1 MAPTLWR
8 PGPDGQPQR
17 PASPLRLNTFLHN
30 RVVGVQ
36 SSLVSK
42 SLGAT
47 LADPAGV
54 ALERALPEARVLE
67 ELLQERSAHDQPAN
81 GRPLDGRL
89 GALLAPTSAGLTA
102 ATTRLDLLAVAGSL
116 LVALPVFLQAPW
128 VRLAPFSAALFTLP
142 LVLVGVLLEQ
152 RRHQGW
158 STAGALL
165 VGFSGSWLGGCLF
178 WGWCRLHP
186 LWHLP
191 IEAFALP
198 LALAGLKGRWRLA
211 ASFYLASL
219 LGTACTDGVMAITGV
234 MAHWREVLLAPLDQA
249 APLLHQAALDVLQ
262 PLPLAIVGLASCG
275 LIGLCRHYWRHPDPA
290 WRLAASALATTL
302 CVDGLFLAAA
312 LAAPRLSGL
321 I

>member
-1 MAPTLWR
+1 MASRFWR
-8 PGPDGQPQR
+8 AR
-17 PASPLRLNTFLHN
+17 PLRLNTFLHN

-36 SSLVSK
+36 PSLISE
-42 SLGAT
+42 SLGTA
-47 LADPAGV
+47 LVDPAGL
-54 ALERALPEARVLE
+54 ALDTVIPEPRALQD
-67 ELLQERSAHDQPAN
+67 LLDERSAL
-81 GRPLDGRL
+81 GRSPDGRSPKGRL
-89 GALLAPTSAGLTA
+89 SAPITPLVPPSADRSTGGG
-102 ATTRLDLLAVAGSL
+102 RLDLLAAAGAL

-128 VRLAPFSAALFTLP
+128 VRLAPFSAAVFTLP
-142 LVLVGVLLEQ
+142 LVLIGVLLEQ

-234 MAHWREVLLAPLDQA
+234 ISHWREVLLAPLDQA

-262 PLPLAIVGLASCG
+262 PLPLAIVGLAACG
-275 LIGLCRHYWRHPDPA
+275 LIGLCRHYWSHPDPA

>member
-1 MAPTLWR
+1 MASRFWR
-8 PGPDGQPQR
+8 AR
-17 PASPLRLNTFLHN
+17 PLRSNTFLHN

-36 SSLVSK
+36 PSLISE
-42 SLGAT
+42 SLGTA
-47 LADPAGV
+47 LVDPAGV
-54 ALERALPEARVLE
+54 ALDTVIPEPRALQD
-67 ELLQERSAHDQPAN
+67 LLDERSAL
-81 GRPLDGRL
+81 GRSPDGRSL
-89 GALLAPTSAGLTA
+89 KGRLSVPIAPLVPASADRSTGGG
-102 ATTRLDLLAVAGSL
+102 RLDLLAAAGAL

-128 VRLAPFSAALFTLP
+128 VRLAPFSAAVFTLP

-234 MAHWREVLLAPLDQA
+234 ISHWREVLLAPLDQA

-262 PLPLAIVGLASCG
+262 PLPLAIVGLAACG
-275 LIGLCRHYWRHPDPA
+275 LIGLCRHYWSHPDPA

>member
-1 MAPTLWR
+1 M
-8 PGPDGQPQR
+8 
-17 PASPLRLNTFLHN
+17 NTFLHN

-42 SLGAT
+42 SLGAA
-47 LADPAGV
+47 LVDPAGV

-67 ELLQERSAHDQPAN
+67 ELLQKRSAHDQPAN

-312 LAAPRLSGL
+312 LASPRLSGL

>member
-1 MAPTLWR
+1 MASRFRRTR
-8 PGPDGQPQR
+8 
-17 PASPLRLNTFLHN
+17 PLRLNTFLHN
-30 RVVGVQ
+30 RVVAVQ
-36 SSLVSK
+36 PSLVSQP
-42 SLGAT
+42 LGPALGEPAGAT
-47 LADPAGV
+47 
-54 ALERALPEARVLE
+54 LERALPEARVLQ
-67 ELLQERSAHDQPAN
+67 ELLQDSSAHGHGAD
-81 GRPLDGRL
+81 GRPLAGRL
-89 GALLAPTSAGLTA
+89 GALVAPLAPARAGQTA
-102 ATTRLDLLAVAGSL
+102 ATGRLDLLAAAGAL

-128 VRLAPFSAALFTLP
+128 VRLAPFSAAVFTLP

-198 LALAGLKGRWRLA
+198 LAVAGLKGRWRLA

-249 APLLHQAALDVLQ
+249 APLLHQAALDVLE
-262 PLPLAIVGLASCG
+262 PLPLAIVGLAACG
-275 LIGLCRHYWRHPDPA
+275 LIGLSRHYWRHPDPA

>member
-1 MAPTLWR
+1 MAAQ
-8 PGPDGQPQR
+8 GPL
-17 PASPLRLNTFLHN
+17 ASRCLRARPLRLDTFLHN

-36 SSLVSK
+36 SSLASE
-42 SLGAT
+42 SLGVA
-47 LADPAGV
+47 LMDPAGV
-54 ALERALPEARVLE
+54 ALDPVVPESRALQD
-67 ELLQERSAHDQPAN
+67 LLDERSAH
-81 GRPLDGRL
+81 GRSADGR
-89 GALLAPTSAGLTA
+89 ALSGGFGVPIAPLAPASADRKTATS
-102 ATTRLDLLAVAGSL
+102 RLDLLAAAGAL

-128 VRLAPFSAALFTLP
+128 VRLAPFSAAVFTLP
-142 LVLVGVLLEQ
+142 LVLIGVLLEQ

-234 MAHWREVLLAPLDQA
+234 MTHWREVLLAPLDQA

-262 PLPLAIVGLASCG
+262 PLPLAIVGLAGCG

>member
-1 MAPTLWR
+1 MASRCWQGR
-8 PGPDGQPQR
+8 
-17 PASPLRLNTFLHN
+17 PLRLNTFLHN

-36 SSLVSK
+36 PSLISE
-42 SLGAT
+42 SLGTA
-47 LADPAGV
+47 LVDPAGL
-54 ALERALPEARVLE
+54 ALDTVIPEPRALQD
-67 ELLQERSAHDQPAN
+67 LLDERSAL
-81 GRPLDGRL
+81 GRSPDGRSPKGRL
-89 GALLAPTSAGLTA
+89 SAPITPLVPASADRSTGGG
-102 ATTRLDLLAVAGSL
+102 RLDLLAAAGAL

-128 VRLAPFSAALFTLP
+128 VRLAPFSAAVFTLP
-142 LVLVGVLLEQ
+142 LVLIGVLLEQ

-158 STAGALL
+158 STAGALV

-234 MAHWREVLLAPLDQA
+234 MTHWREVLLAPLDQA

-262 PLPLAIVGLASCG
+262 PLPLAIVGLAGCG
-275 LIGLCRHYWRHPDPA
+275 LIGLCRHYWSHPDPA

-312 LAAPRLSGL
+312 LAAPRMSGL

>member
-1 MAPTLWR
+1 MASRFCLAR
-8 PGPDGQPQR
+8 
-17 PASPLRLNTFLHN
+17 PLRLNTFLHN

-42 SLGAT
+42 PLGTA
-47 LADPAGV
+47 LVDPAGA
-54 ALERALPEARVLE
+54 ALDTVLPEPRALY
-67 ELLQERSAHDQPAN
+67 ELVEERSAQERRAE
-81 GRPLDGRL
+81 GRPLNRRL
-89 GALLAPTSAGLTA
+89 GAPIAPLAPESTGLTA
-102 ATTRLDLLAVAGSL
+102 ATARLDRLAAAGAL

-128 VRLAPFSAALFTLP
+128 VRLAPFSAAVFTLP

-158 STAGALL
+158 STAGSLL
-165 VGFSGSWLGGCLF
+165 VGFSGSWLGGSLF

-234 MAHWREVLLAPLDQA
+234 MVHWREVLLAPLDQA
-249 APLLHQAALDVLQ
+249 APLLHQAALGVFH
-262 PLPLAIVGLASCG
+262 PLPLAVVGLAGCG
-275 LIGLCRHYWRHPDPA
+275 LIGLCQHYWSHPDPA

-312 LAAPRLSGL
+312 LAAPQLSGL

>member
-1 MAPTLWR
+1 MASHFQLAR
-8 PGPDGQPQR
+8 
-17 PASPLRLNTFLHN
+17 PLRLNTFLHN

-36 SSLVSK
+36 PSLVSQPLGT
-42 SLGAT
+42 SL
-47 LADPAGV
+47 LDPAGA
-54 ALERALPEARVLE
+54 ALDPVRPETRALQNLWDDLPTE
-67 ELLQERSAHDQPAN
+67 ERPAA
-81 GRPLDGRL
+81 GRPLNGQL
-89 GALLAPTSAGLTA
+89 GAPITPLAPANPGLTA
-102 ATTRLDLLAVAGSL
+102 ASTRLDRLAAAGAL

-128 VRLAPFSAALFTLP
+128 VRLAPFSAAVFTLA
-142 LVLVGVLLEQ
+142 LLLLGVVLEQ

-219 LGTACTDGVMAITGV
+219 LGTACTDAVMAITGV

-249 APLLHQAALDVLQ
+249 APLLHQAALSVLE
-262 PLPLAIVGLASCG
+262 PLPLAVVGLAGCG
-275 LIGLCRHYWRHPDPA
+275 LIGLCRHYWSHPDPA